1 MCSTTTMALSVRS
14 FRRYFSAQQLLTR
27 LPCPANTPHAPEDL
41 AGSTAFFPF
50 VGLVVGAWGLAVLAV
65 LDAIGYEGVVPAVA
79 AVAVSFSVTGFFHED
94 AFADVCDAF
103 GGWTVERRREIMR
116 DSRVG
121 SFGATGVAFLIV
133 AKVAILGSIPG
144 GWISVGAVF
153 VLAHVVA
160 RWSSVVMIRV
170 ASYVDDPNSLT
181 KPYAGQVTNGRL
193 VVASLIPTI
202 PLAVFVFG
210 PLLAAGVLAG
220 VVVVVVLS
228 SRFFARWLG
237 GITGDCLGAVNQVV
251 EVLIFAIAAHPAV
264 SARLVENLR

>member
-1 MCSTTTMALSVRS
+1 MFRLAL
-14 FRRYFSAQQLLTR
+14 RYFSAQQLLTR
-27 LPCPANTPHAPEDL
+27 LPCPANTPHEPKDL
-41 AGSTAFFPF
+41 AGSTAFFPL
-50 VGLVVGAWGLAVLAV
+50 VGLVVGAWGLSVVAL
-65 LDAIGYEGVVPAVA
+65 LHAIGYQGVVPAVA
-79 AVAVSFSVTGFFHED
+79 AVAVGFCVTGFFHED

-103 GGWTVERRREIMR
+103 GGWSPERRREIMR

-133 AKVAILGSIPG
+133 AKVAILGTIPG
-144 GWISVGAVF
+144 GWITVGAVV

-193 VVASLIPTI
+193 LFASLVPTI
-202 PLAVFVFG
+202 PLTVLVFG
-210 PLLAAGVLAG
+210 PLAAAAALMGSIAVVMLA
-220 VVVVVVLS
+220 

-251 EVLIFAIAAHPAV
+251 EVLVYAMAAHPDI
-264 SARLVENLR
+264 SARIVEQLTR